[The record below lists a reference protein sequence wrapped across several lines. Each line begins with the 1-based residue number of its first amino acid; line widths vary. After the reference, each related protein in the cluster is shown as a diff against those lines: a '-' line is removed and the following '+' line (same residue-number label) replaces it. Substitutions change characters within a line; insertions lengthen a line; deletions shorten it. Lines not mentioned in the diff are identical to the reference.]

1 MSTKQDD
8 FYSEEDDDDYSKEK
22 FDTIYEENN
31 EEASRNVTM
40 VKLYNGKKDTS
51 VQNTT
56 VKFQSTD
63 KTFDNS
69 QVPKEKLTLDFIK
82 KNDAFIPYVNEVG
95 KNGKSE
101 IESVKNI
108 VIKEGTIGAMKKII
122 DNAKAK
128 NQQINAAK
136 VNKNSFFMV

>member
-56 VKFQSTD
+56 VKF
-63 KTFDNS
+63 
-69 QVPKEKLTLDFIK
+69 
-82 KNDAFIPYVNEVG
+82 
-95 KNGKSE
+95 
-101 IESVKNI
+101 
-108 VIKEGTIGAMKKII
+108 
-122 DNAKAK
+122 
-128 NQQINAAK
+128 
-136 VNKNSFFMV
+136 